1 MKLRTVA
8 LYEPNEIARQR
19 TRLRLWIGAAAAI
32 AAATLLACIV
42 LCTRVRTENAQR
54 LLLWCVALSTLGGWI
69 VLSLRIFAIDE
80 CRNAIRHAEAMLSG
94 PREIVEGTFALTTER
109 VRIKNGVSMV
119 RVSVCGAPQVQSL
132 QLYDKKRKRFES
144 ANPVRVTTVYGFIVA
159 YEEAADA

>member
-1 MKLRTVA
+1 MKFRTVE
-8 LYEPNEIARQR
+8 LYKSSDPAEQR
-19 TRLRLWIGAAAAI
+19 ARLRLWIGAAAAI

-54 LLLWCVALSTLGGWI
+54 LLLWCIALSTLGGWI

-80 CRNAIRHAEAMLSG
+80 WRSAIRHTEAMLSG
-94 PREIVEGTFALTTER
+94 PREVTEGAFTLTTER

-119 RVSVCGAPQVQSL
+119 RVQVDGAPHVQSL
-132 QLYDKKRKRFES
+132 QLYDKKRKQFET
-144 ANPVRVTTVYGFIVA
+144 AKPVRVTTVYGFIVA